1 MRQFFNKNTMWC
13 ESKDPRLQQAC
24 NILASEEL
32 KNFVCVAVVCLIAV
46 NGLTYLKDPFM
57 KCMGYF
63 QKKVSGLKRSK
74 KTPARVPQPCVLKVD
89 SKVDIERWVKQ
100 ARLFVQDFDE
110 GRRAEV
116 VMMLVDE
123 QQRDRLESHCFVEK
137 PMSDDER
144 VEHLLG
150 VIISMY
156 KKKEGSPTDNK
167 DKFLKRKQKVGESI
181 TEFAAEL
188 KDVLYQAWPKMPR
201 EQLEDLLIE
210 YFIGGLQSP
219 ETSARVKVVIPKSIT
234 KAIDV
239 AEIYENMFNN
249 NTSM

>member
-57 KCMGYF
+57 KCLGYF
-63 QKKVSGLKRSK
+63 QKKISGLKRSK

-137 PMSDDER
+137 PMSEDER

-150 VIISMY
+150 VIISRY
-156 KKKEGSPTDNK
+156 KKKEGSSTDNK
-167 DKFLKRKQKVGESI
+167 DKFLKRKQKV
-181 TEFAAEL
+181 
-188 KDVLYQAWPKMPR
+188 
-201 EQLEDLLIE
+201 
-210 YFIGGLQSP
+210 
-219 ETSARVKVVIPKSIT
+219 
-234 KAIDV
+234 
-239 AEIYENMFNN
+239 
-249 NTSM
+249 